1 MAVNKIVIN
10 DEVKIDLTADTV
22 SPSTLALGITAHD
35 KSGNIIT
42 GTMDNSLIPTET
54 LLKFTGDLSYFDYNG
69 RMDNWFKT
77 YKNLLSFDDVTDA
90 RNMFYGSTLTEI
102 PAITFNGTSDSS
114 AMGMFMQCYNL
125 TTFPTLA
132 TKKSGKENL
141 DCVNMFNSCK
151 KLVELPN
158 NTYFSSVFATG
169 AFAGNNYSFSGMFQ
183 NCQALTKLS
192 DLSIFDR
199 KIRAKQYSTDTNQGN
214 YLNLFNNCQS
224 LQELSNFPLRNSGS
238 TYDINMF
245 TETFYKTYSLRKLTF
260 SATGSFSW
268 SNQVIDL
275 STAGYSNSVADSVY
289 NHNSAVETLNSLPTV
304 SGSSNYIKFKN
315 GAGSATSGGSIS
327 DLTAEE
333 IAVATAKGWTVSLVN

>member
-1 MAVNKIVIN
+1 MAVNKIVIDN
-10 DEVKIDLTADTV
+10 EVKIDLTADTV

-77 YKNLLSFDDVTDA
+77 YKNLLSFDDVTNA
-90 RNMFYGSTLTEI
+90 QNMFYGSTLTEI
-102 PAITFNGTSDSS
+102 PTITFNGTSDSS
-114 AMGMFMQCYNL
+114 AVGMFMQCYNL
-125 TTFPTLA
+125 TTFPTLI

-141 DCVNMFNSCK
+141 DCVNMFNNCK

-169 AFAGNNYSFSGMFQ
+169 ASAGTYSFSGMFQ
-183 NCQALTKLS
+183 NCLALTKLS

-214 YLNLFNNCQS
+214 YMNLFNNCQS
-224 LQELSNFPLRNSGS
+224 LQELSNFPLRNSGD
-238 TYDINMF
+238 TYDVNMF
-245 TETFYKTYSLRKLTF
+245 SQTFYNTYSLKKLTF
-260 SATGSFSW
+260 TATGSFSW
-268 SNQVIDL
+268 SNQIIDL
-275 STAGYSNSVADSVY
+275 STTGYSNSVANSVY

-315 GAGSATSGGSIS
+315 GAGSNTTGGSIS
-327 DLTAEE
+327 DLTEEE

>member
-1 MAVNKIVIN
+1 MAVNKIVIDN
-10 DEVKIDLTADTV
+10 EIKIDLTADTV

-102 PAITFNGTSDSS
+102 PTITFNGTADNS

-132 TKKSGKENL
+132 TKKSDKENL

-169 AFAGNNYSFSGMFQ
+169 AWVGTYSFMGMFQ
-183 NCQALTKLS
+183 NCLALTKLS

-214 YLNLFNNCQS
+214 YLNLFSNCQS
-224 LQELSNFPLRNSGS
+224 LQELSNFPLRNSGD
-238 TYDINMF
+238 TYDVNMF
-245 TETFYKTYSLRKLTF
+245 NQTFYNTYSLKKLTF
-260 SATGSFSW
+260 FATGSFSW

-275 STAGYSNSVADSVY
+275 STTGYSKNVADSVY

-304 SGSSNYIKFKN
+304 SGSSNYIKFKKT
-315 GAGSATSGGSIS
+315 AGSATSGGSIS

-333 IAVATAKGWTVSLVN
+333 IAVATAKGWTVTLV

>member
-1 MAVNKIVIN
+1 MAVNKIVIDN
-10 DEVKIDLTADTV
+10 EVKLDLTADTV

-102 PAITFNGTSDSS
+102 PAITFNGTSDNS

-169 AFAGNNYSFSGMFQ
+169 AFAGTYSFMGMFQ
-183 NCQALTKLS
+183 NCLALTKLS

-214 YLNLFNNCQS
+214 YMNLFYNCQS
-224 LQELSNFPLRNSGS
+224 LQELSNFPLRNSGD
-238 TYDINMF
+238 TYDVNMF
-245 TETFYKTYSLRKLTF
+245 SQTFYNTYSLKKLTF
-260 SATGSFSW
+260 SATGSFNW

-275 STAGYSNSVADSVY
+275 STTGYSNSVADSVY

-304 SGSSNYIKFKN
+304 SGSSNYIKFKKT
-315 GAGSATSGGSIS
+315 AGSATSGGSINN
-327 DLTAEE
+327 LTAEE
-333 IAVATAKGWTVSLVN
+333 IAVATAKGWTVSLVD

>member
-1 MAVNKIVIN
+1 MAVNKIVIDN
-10 DEVKIDLTADTV
+10 EVKIDLTADTV

-102 PAITFNGTSDSS
+102 PTITFNGTADSS
-114 AMGMFMQCYNL
+114 AMGMFMQCYGL
-125 TTFPTLA
+125 TTFPTLV
-132 TKKSGKENL
+132 TKKSDKEKL

-169 AFAGNNYSFSGMFQ
+169 AFAGTYSFMGMFQ
-183 NCQALTKLS
+183 SCLALTKLS

-224 LQELSNFPLRNSGS
+224 LQELSNFPLRNSDS

-245 TETFYKTYSLRKLTF
+245 NQTFYNTYSLKKLTF
-260 SATGSFSW
+260 SATGSFNW

-275 STAGYSNSVADSVY
+275 STTGYSNSVADSVY

-333 IAVATAKGWTVSLVN
+333 IAVATAKGWTVSLVD

>member
-1 MAVNKIVIN
+1 MAVNKIVIDN
-10 DEVKIDLTADTV
+10 EVKIDLTADTV

-69 RMDNWFKT
+69 RMDKWFKT
-77 YKNLLSFDDVTDA
+77 YKNLLSFDDATDA
-90 RNMFYGSTLTEI
+90 QNMFYSSTLTEI
-102 PAITFNGTSDSS
+102 PAITFNGASS

-132 TKKSGKENL
+132 TKKSGKETL
-141 DCVNMFNSCK
+141 DCVNMFNNCK

-169 AFAGNNYSFSGMFQ
+169 AFAGTYSFMGMFQ
-183 NCQALTKLS
+183 NCLALTKLS

-214 YLNLFNNCQS
+214 YMNLFSNCQS
-224 LQELSNFPLRNSGS
+224 LQELSNFPLRNSGD
-238 TYDINMF
+238 TYDVNMF
-245 TETFYKTYSLRKLTF
+245 SETFYKTYSLRKLTF

-327 DLTAEE
+327 NLTSEE

>member
-10 DEVKIDLTADTV
+10 NEVKLDLTADTV
-22 SPSTLALGITAHD
+22 SPSTLATGITAHD

-114 AMGMFMQCYNL
+114 AMGMFMECYGL
-125 TTFPTLA
+125 TTFPTLV
-132 TKKSGKENL
+132 TKKSDKENL
-141 DCVNMFNSCK
+141 DCVNMFNNCR

-169 AFAGNNYSFSGMFQ
+169 AWAGNNYSFSGMFQ

-214 YLNLFNNCQS
+214 YMNLFYNCKS

-238 TYDINMF
+238 TYDVNMF
-245 TETFYKTYSLRKLTF
+245 SNTFYQTYALKKLTF

-275 STAGYSNSVADSVY
+275 SLAGYSNSVADSVY

-315 GAGSATSGGSIS
+315 GAGSTTSGGSIS

-333 IAVATAKGWTVSLVN
+333 IAVATAKGWTVSLVD

>member
-1 MAVNKIVIN
+1 MAVNKIVIDN
-10 DEVKIDLTADTV
+10 EVKLDLTADTV

-35 KSGNIIT
+35 KSGELIT

-102 PAITFNGTSDSS
+102 PTITFNGTSDSS
-114 AMGMFMQCYNL
+114 AVGMFMQCYNL

-169 AFAGNNYSFSGMFQ
+169 AFAGTYSFMGMFQ
-183 NCQALTKLS
+183 NCLALTKLS

-214 YLNLFNNCQS
+214 YMNLFYNCQS
-224 LQELSNFPLRNSGS
+224 LQELSNFPLRNSGD
-238 TYDINMF
+238 TYDVNMF
-245 TETFYKTYSLRKLTF
+245 SQTFYNTYSLKKLTF

-275 STAGYSNSVADSVY
+275 STTGYSNSAADSVY

-315 GAGSATSGGSIS
+315 GAGSNTTGGSIS
-327 DLTAEE
+327 NLTEEE

>member
-1 MAVNKIVIN
+1 MGINKVVVN
-10 DEVKIDLTADTV
+10 DEVKLDLTADTV
-22 SPSTLALGITAHD
+22 SPSTLATGITAHD

-42 GTMDNSLIPTET
+42 GIMDNSLIPTET
-54 LLKFTGDLSYFDYNG
+54 LLEFTGDLSYFDYNG

-90 RNMFYGSTLTEI
+90 QNMFYSSTLTEI
-102 PAITFNGTSDSS
+102 PTITFNGASS

-125 TTFPTLA
+125 TTFPTLI
-132 TKKSGKENL
+132 TKKSTKETIG
-141 DCVNMFNSCK
+141 CVNMFNSCK

-169 AFAGNNYSFSGMFQ
+169 AFAGTYSFSGMFQ
-183 NCQALTKLS
+183 DCLALTKLS

-199 KIRAKQYSTDTNQGN
+199 KIKAKQYSTDTNQGN
-214 YLNLFNNCQS
+214 YLNLFRNCQS

-245 TETFYKTYSLRKLTF
+245 SETFYKTYSLRKLTF
-260 SATGSFSW
+260 FATGSFSW

-289 NHNSAVETLNSLPTV
+289 NHKSAVETRNSLQIV
-304 SGSSNYIKFKN
+304 SRSTN
-315 GAGSATSGGSIS
+315 
-327 DLTAEE
+327 
-333 IAVATAKGWTVSLVN
+333 

>member
-1 MAVNKIVIN
+1 MGINKVVVN
-10 DEVKIDLTADTV
+10 DEVKLDLTADTV

-102 PAITFNGTSDSS
+102 PTITFNGTADSS
-114 AMGMFMQCYNL
+114 AIGMFMQCYNL
-125 TTFPTLA
+125 TTFPTLI
-132 TKKSGKENL
+132 TKKSSKETL

-169 AFAGNNYSFSGMFQ
+169 AFAGTYSFMGMFQ
-183 NCQALTKLS
+183 NCLALTKLS

-214 YLNLFNNCQS
+214 YMNLFYNCQS
-224 LQELSNFPLRNSGS
+224 LQELSNFPLRNSS
-238 TYDINMF
+238 DTYDVNMF
-245 TETFYKTYSLRKLTF
+245 SETFYNTYSLKKLTF

-275 STAGYSNSVADSVY
+275 STTGYSNSVADSVY

-304 SGSSNYIKFKN
+304 SGSSNYIKFKKT
-315 GAGSATSGGSIS
+315 AGSATSGGSIN

-333 IAVATAKGWTVSLVN
+333 IAVATAKGWTVSLVD